1 MLEKVGKGVFL
12 SLNYRC
18 PKNMGFCWKMA
29 IVTYYLNPS
38 PSCQCMIA
46 HLFSIG
52 DIHYSFRQ
60 DRTMLSLK
68 APITLQWSLLASLGF
83 HSIEINAMEAKLC
96 VHMSFLACHV
106 KVLVATGWP
115 WLVIAADIQLAS
127 LFFSLGCINLQNLSW
142 RFQNTPN
149 LWRSSSCWWAQRFW
163 RLMHPR
169 LSNSRKTSAQILMT
183 PSVIQCPAE
192 ELCKVAML

>member
-1 MLEKVGKGVFL
+1 MVGDQNIDKTYIKNLYKRVFSNLPFPYPTLTDRFKSSSGEEWVEMLEKVGKGVFL

-52 DIHYSFRQ
+52 DIHYCLRQ

-83 HSIEINAMEAKLC
+83 HSIEINALEAKLC
-96 VHMSFLACHV
+96 FHMSFLACHV

-127 LFFSLGCINLQNLSW
+127 LFFNLNDANCNMKRES
-142 RFQNTPN
+142 
-149 LWRSSSCWWAQRFW
+149 
-163 RLMHPR
+163 
-169 LSNSRKTSAQILMT
+169 
-183 PSVIQCPAE
+183 
-192 ELCKVAML
+192 